1 MFVTLSG
8 ITTLVSVPDTQNAFV
23 PMLVTGKPLVLAGM
37 TSVPEPVNPVR
48 VITPLLVVKLN
59 WAFTASG
66 RASSSAPSRP
76 IWSQWH
82 LVFFCLPALPY
93 WFTPARRCQ
102 CYFGPL
108 FWPARFPGAQLGTAP
123 GAPVSDPAS
132 IEHPP
137 ETRRIGDR
145 RSARSE
151 ER

>member
-1 MFVTLSG
+1 MLVTLSG

-82 LVFFCLPALPY
+82 LVFMIRFLLTFRPALLVH
-93 WFTPARRCQ
+93 A
-102 CYFGPL
+102 GPPLSML
-108 FWPARFPGAQLGTAP
+108 FWPAILARPLSRRATWHCP

-132 IEHPP
+132 IEKLP
-137 ETRRIGDR
+137 
-145 RSARSE
+145 
-151 ER
+151 